1 MIRIVGIQRNERPDE
16 EFVLFQNQ
24 GTLREL
30 LRGHCVMSESAL
42 ESGDNI
48 GQSHVFRDEEQIPS
62 GMYVILFTG
71 RGEPRWARTKDNA
84 LVYFAYMQREQSVWS
99 GCRGPLHLLV
109 KQHTYSARQA
119 QAQLMAS

>member
-30 LRGHCVMSESAL
+30 LRGHCVLSEAAL
-42 ESGDNI
+42 DSDDNI

-84 LVYFAYMQREQSVWS
+84 LVFFAYMQRDESVWTRS
-99 GCRGPLHLLV
+99 PGPLHLLV
-109 KQHTYSARQA
+109 KQHSYASR